1 MNEVHPALIL
11 LAGGLL
17 LFALPTTPRRIV
29 SVCLPVL
36 GFLNLLTIAEGTLW
50 HITWGGYELT
60 VLRADR
66 LSMLFGYLFHLA
78 TFIGAIY
85 ALHLKDRLQIGTAL
99 IYAGS
104 AVGAV
109 FAGDLITLF
118 IFWELLAITSVFLV
132 WARGG
137 ERALRSGMRYLV
149 MHISAGLLLLLGAV
163 FHYLNTKSLA
173 FDHIGLNQGYHY
185 LLFLSF
191 GIKCAFPLLHNWLI
205 DAYPES
211 TPVGTVFL
219 SAFTTKAAVYVLA
232 RGFAGEELL
241 IYIGAIMTI
250 FPIFYAAIEN
260 DMRRVLSYSMIN
272 QIGFMVVGI
281 GIGGALGINGAV
293 SHAFNDVIFKGLLF
307 MSMGAVLYR
316 TGRINASQLGGL
328 YKSMP
333 WTCACCIIGAASIS
347 AIPLFN
353 AYISKSMVM
362 QGVADSGAVVF
373 WLVLL
378 FASAGVL
385 HHAGVKIPF
394 FSFFAHDAGIRC
406 REAPLNMRIAMTISA
421 ILCIVIGSYPPL
433 LYNLLPHPVDYVP
446 YTTTHVVL
454 QLQLVFFAV
463 LAFVVL
469 ISTSEI
475 DIYLETQKKRGIV
488 GILLLI
494 GKHPP
499 ELPGVNLDFDW
510 IYRRA
515 LPKSIRAIVR
525 TGRPLVNAFFQNG
538 KALVRKLVMGVQK
551 RHDNR
556 GLFGRSWLS
565 QSNVLLAIIFL
576 AIYLIYY
583 F

>member
-1 MNEVHPALIL
+1 MSEVHPALIL
-11 LAGGLL
+11 LAGGLF
-17 LFALPTTPRRIV
+17 LFCLPTTPRRIV

-36 GFLNLLTIAEGTLW
+36 GFLNLLTIADGTLW
-50 HITWGGYELT
+50 HITYGGYELT

-78 TFIGAIY
+78 AFIGAIY
-85 ALHLKDRLQIGTAL
+85 ALHLKDRLQIGTGL

-118 IFWELLAITSVFLV
+118 IFWEFLAITSAFLV

-149 MHISAGLLLLLGAV
+149 MHISSGLLLLLGAV
-163 FHYLNTKSLA
+163 FYYLNTKSLT
-173 FDHIGLNQGYHY
+173 FDHIGLDKGHHY
-185 LLFLSF
+185 LIFLAF

-219 SAFTTKAAVYVLA
+219 SAFTTKTAVYALA
-232 RGFAGEELL
+232 RGFAGEDLL
-241 IYIGAIMTI
+241 IYIGTIMTI

-307 MSMGAVLYR
+307 MSMGAVLFSS
-316 TGRINASQLGGL
+316 GRINASDLGGL

-353 AYISKSMVM
+353 AFISKSMVM
-362 QGVADSGAVVF
+362 QGVADSGAVTI

-406 REAPLNMRIAMTISA
+406 SEAPLNMRIAMTISA
-421 ILCIVIGSYPPL
+421 ILCVVIGSYPPL
-433 LYNLLPHPVDYVP
+433 LYDLLPHPVDYVP

-469 ISTSEI
+469 MLTSEI
-475 DIYLETQKKRGIV
+475 DVSLETRTKRIIV
-488 GILLLI
+488 GGLLLI
-494 GKHPP
+494 GQHPP
-499 ELPGVNLDFDW
+499 ELPGVNLDSDW

-515 LPKSIRAIVR
+515 LPKGIRAIVR
-525 TGRPLVNAFFQNG
+525 TGGLVVDRFFAG
-538 KALVRKLVMGVQK
+538 AKALIRRLIAAIRAQ
-551 RHDNR
+551 HNNR

-565 QSNVLLAIIFL
+565 QSNVLIAIIFL

>member
-1 MNEVHPALIL
+1 MSDVHPALIL

-17 LFALPTTPRRIV
+17 LFCLPTTPRRIA

-36 GFLNLLTIAEGTLW
+36 GFLNLLTIADGTLW
-50 HITWGGYELT
+50 HITLGGYELT

-78 TFIGAIY
+78 AFIGAIY
-85 ALHLKDRLQIGTAL
+85 ALHLKDRLQIGTGL
-99 IYAGS
+99 VYAGS

-149 MHISAGLLLLLGAV
+149 IHISSGLLLLLGAV
-163 FHYLNTKSLA
+163 CYFLHTKSLA
-173 FDHIGLNQGYHY
+173 FDHIGLNEGHHY
-185 LLFLSF
+185 LIFLAF

-219 SAFTTKAAVYVLA
+219 SAFTTKAAVYALA
-232 RGFAGEELL
+232 RGFAGEDLL
-241 IYIGAIMTI
+241 IYIGATMTM
-250 FPIFYAAIEN
+250 FPVFFAVIEN
-260 DMRRVLSYSMIN
+260 DLRRVLSYSMIN

-281 GIGGALGINGAV
+281 GVGGALGINGAV

-316 TGRINASQLGGL
+316 TGRMNATDLGGL

-333 WTCACCIIGAASIS
+333 WTCACCLIGAASIS
-347 AIPLFN
+347 ALPLFN
-353 AYISKSMVM
+353 AFISKPMVM
-362 QGVADSGAVVF
+362 QGVANMGAVGI

-378 FASAGVL
+378 AASAGVL

-406 REAPLNMRIAMTISA
+406 SEAPLNMRIAMTISA
-421 ILCIVIGSYPPL
+421 ILCVAIGSYPPL
-433 LYNLLPHPVDYVP
+433 LYNLLPYPVDYIS

-454 QLQLVFFAV
+454 QLQLVFYGV
-463 LAFVVL
+463 LAFAFL
-469 ISTSEI
+469 MLTGKYPSE
-475 DIYLETQKKRGIV
+475 Q
-488 GILLLI
+488 
-494 GKHPP
+494 PS
-499 ELPGVNLDFDW
+499 VNLDVDW
-510 IYRRA
+510 VYRRA
-515 LPKSIRAIVR
+515 LPKGIRAIIR
-525 TGRPLVNAFFQNG
+525 TGGPLANAFFQNG
-538 KALVRKLVMGVQK
+538 KAWVRKLTVGVQAQ
-551 RHDNR
+551 HNNR

-565 QSNVLLAIIFL
+565 QSNVLIAIIFL

>member
-1 MNEVHPALIL
+1 MSEIHPALIL
-11 LAGGLL
+11 LAGGLF
-17 LFALPTTPRRIV
+17 LFCLPGTPRRIV

-78 TFIGAIY
+78 AFIGAIY
-85 ALHLKDRLQIGTAL
+85 ALHLRDRLQIGTGL

-118 IFWELLAITSVFLV
+118 IFWELLAITSVFLI

-137 ERALRSGMRYLV
+137 EYALRSGMRYLV
-149 MHISAGLLLLLGAV
+149 MHISSGLLLLLGAV
-163 FHYLNTKSLA
+163 FYFLNTKSLA
-173 FDHIGLNQGYHY
+173 FEHIGLNEGHHY
-185 LLFLSF
+185 LIFLSF

-219 SAFTTKAAVYVLA
+219 SAFTTKTAVYALA

-250 FPIFYAAIEN
+250 FPVFFAVIEN
-260 DMRRVLSYSMIN
+260 DLRRVLSYSMIN
-272 QIGFMVVGI
+272 QIGFMVVGV
-281 GIGGALGINGAV
+281 GVGGALGINGAV

-316 TGRINASQLGGL
+316 TGRMNATDLGGL

-333 WTCACCIIGAASIS
+333 WTCACCLIGAASIS
-347 AIPLFN
+347 ALPLFN
-353 AYISKSMVM
+353 AFISKPMVM
-362 QGVADSGAVVF
+362 QGVANMGATGI

-378 FASAGVL
+378 AASAGVL

-394 FSFFAHDAGIRC
+394 FTFFAHDSKIRC
-406 REAPLNMRIAMTISA
+406 PEAPLNMRIAMTISA
-421 ILCIVIGSYPPL
+421 ILCVAIGSYPPL
-433 LYNLLPHPVDYVP
+433 LYNLLPYPVDYIS

-454 QLQLVFFAV
+454 QLQLVFFGV
-463 LAFVVL
+463 LAFAAL
-469 ISTSEI
+469 MLTGNYPSE
-475 DIYLETQKKRGIV
+475 Q
-488 GILLLI
+488 
-494 GKHPP
+494 PS
-499 ELPGVNLDFDW
+499 VNLDADW

-515 LPKSIRAIVR
+515 LPKGIRAIVR
-525 TGRPLVNAFFQNG
+525 TGGPLVDAFFEGG
-538 KALVRKLVMGVQK
+538 KALIRKTHCGYSDATQ
-551 RHDNR
+551 
-556 GLFGRSWLS
+556 
-565 QSNVLLAIIFL
+565 
-576 AIYLIYY
+576 
-583 F
+583 

>member
-1 MNEVHPALIL
+1 MSEIHPALIL

-17 LFALPTTPRRIV
+17 LFALPTTPRRIA
-29 SVCLPVL
+29 STCLPVL

-78 TFIGAIY
+78 AFLGAIY
-85 ALHLKDRLQIGTAL
+85 ALHLKDRLQIGTGL

-149 MHISAGLLLLLGAV
+149 MHISSGLLLLLGAV
-163 FHYLNTKSLA
+163 FYFLNTKSLA
-173 FDHIGLNQGYHY
+173 FEHIGLDKGYHY
-185 LLFLSF
+185 LIFLSF

-219 SAFTTKAAVYVLA
+219 SAFTTKTAVYALA
-232 RGFAGEELL
+232 RGFAGEDLL
-241 IYIGAIMTI
+241 IYIGATMTI
-250 FPIFYAAIEN
+250 FPVFFAVIEN
-260 DMRRVLSYSMIN
+260 DLRRVLSYSMIN

-316 TGRINASQLGGL
+316 TGRMNATDLGGL

-333 WTCACCIIGAASIS
+333 WTCACCLIGAASIS
-347 AIPLFN
+347 ALPLFN
-353 AYISKSMVM
+353 AFISKPMVM
-362 QGVADSGAVVF
+362 QGVANMGAVGI

-378 FASAGVL
+378 AASAGVL
-385 HHAGVKIPF
+385 HHAGIKIPF

-406 REAPLNMRIAMTISA
+406 PEAPLNMRIAMTISA
-421 ILCIVIGSYPPL
+421 ILCVAIGSYPPL
-433 LYNLLPHPVDYVP
+433 LYNLLPYPVDYIS

-454 QLQLVFFAV
+454 QLQLVFYGV
-463 LAFVVL
+463 LAFAFL
-469 ISTSEI
+469 MLTGRYPSE
-475 DIYLETQKKRGIV
+475 Q
-488 GILLLI
+488 
-494 GKHPP
+494 PS
-499 ELPGVNLDFDW
+499 VNLDVDW
-510 IYRRA
+510 VYRRA
-515 LPKSIRAIVR
+515 LPKGIRAIAR
-525 TGRPLVNAFFQNG
+525 TGGPLIDAFFNGG
-538 KALVRKLVMGVQK
+538 KALIRKLIAAIRTQ
-551 RHDNR
+551 HNNR

-565 QSNVLLAIIFL
+565 QSNVLIAIIFL

>member
-1 MNEVHPALIL
+1 MSEIHPALIL

-17 LFALPTTPRRIV
+17 LFALPTTPRRIA
-29 SVCLPVL
+29 SACLPVL

-66 LSMLFGYLFHLA
+66 LSLLFGYLFHLA
-78 TFIGAIY
+78 AFLGAIY
-85 ALHLKDRLQIGTAL
+85 ALHLKDRLQIGTGL

-118 IFWELLAITSVFLV
+118 IFWELLAITSVFLI

-149 MHISAGLLLLLGAV
+149 MHISSGLLLLLGAV
-163 FHYLNTKSLA
+163 FYFLNTKSLA
-173 FDHIGLNQGYHY
+173 FEHIGLDKGYHY
-185 LLFLSF
+185 LIFLSF

-219 SAFTTKAAVYVLA
+219 SAFTTKTAVYALA
-232 RGFAGEELL
+232 RGFAGEDLL
-241 IYIGAIMTI
+241 IYIGATMTI
-250 FPIFYAAIEN
+250 FPVFFAVIEN
-260 DMRRVLSYSMIN
+260 DLRRVLSYSMIN

-316 TGRINASQLGGL
+316 TGRMNATDLGGL

-333 WTCACCIIGAASIS
+333 WTCACCLIGAASIS
-347 AIPLFN
+347 ALPLFN
-353 AYISKSMVM
+353 AFISKPMVM
-362 QGVADSGAVVF
+362 QGVANMGAVGI

-378 FASAGVL
+378 AASAGVL
-385 HHAGVKIPF
+385 HHAGIKIPF

-406 REAPLNMRIAMTISA
+406 PEAPLNMRIAMTISA
-421 ILCIVIGSYPPL
+421 ILCVAIGSYPPL
-433 LYNLLPHPVDYVP
+433 LYNLLPYPVDYIS

-454 QLQLVFFAV
+454 QLQLVFYGV
-463 LAFVVL
+463 LAFAFL
-469 ISTSEI
+469 MLTGRYPSE
-475 DIYLETQKKRGIV
+475 Q
-488 GILLLI
+488 
-494 GKHPP
+494 PS
-499 ELPGVNLDFDW
+499 VNLDVDW
-510 IYRRA
+510 VYRRA
-515 LPKSIRAIVR
+515 LPKGIRAIARTGGPLIDAFFNGGKALIRKLIASIRAQH
-525 TGRPLVNAFFQNG
+525 N
-538 KALVRKLVMGVQK
+538 
-551 RHDNR
+551 NR

-565 QSNVLLAIIFL
+565 QSNVLIAIIFL

>member
-1 MNEVHPALIL
+1 MSEIHPALIL

-17 LFALPTTPRRIV
+17 LFALPTTPRRIA
-29 SVCLPVL
+29 SACLPVL

-78 TFIGAIY
+78 AFLGAIY
-85 ALHLKDRLQIGTAL
+85 ALHLKDRLQIGTGL

-149 MHISAGLLLLLGAV
+149 MHISSGLLLLLGAV
-163 FHYLNTKSLA
+163 FYFLNTKSLA
-173 FDHIGLNQGYHY
+173 FEHIGLDKGYHY
-185 LLFLSF
+185 LIFLSF

-219 SAFTTKAAVYVLA
+219 SAFTTKTAVYALA
-232 RGFAGEELL
+232 RGFAGEDLL
-241 IYIGAIMTI
+241 IYIGATMTI
-250 FPIFYAAIEN
+250 FPVFFAVIEN
-260 DMRRVLSYSMIN
+260 DLRRVLSYSMIN

-316 TGRINASQLGGL
+316 TGRMNATDLGGL

-333 WTCACCIIGAASIS
+333 WTCACCLIGAASIS
-347 AIPLFN
+347 ALPLFN
-353 AYISKSMVM
+353 AFISKPMVM
-362 QGVADSGAVVF
+362 QGVANMGAVGI

-378 FASAGVL
+378 AASAGVL
-385 HHAGVKIPF
+385 HHAGIKIPF

-406 REAPLNMRIAMTISA
+406 PEAPLNMRIAMTISA
-421 ILCIVIGSYPPL
+421 ILCVAIGSYPPL
-433 LYNLLPHPVDYVP
+433 LYNLLPYPVDYIS

-454 QLQLVFFAV
+454 QLQLVFYGV
-463 LAFVVL
+463 LAFAFL
-469 ISTSEI
+469 MLTGRYPSE
-475 DIYLETQKKRGIV
+475 Q
-488 GILLLI
+488 
-494 GKHPP
+494 PS
-499 ELPGVNLDFDW
+499 VNLDVDW
-510 IYRRA
+510 VYRRA
-515 LPKSIRAIVR
+515 LPKGIRAIAR
-525 TGRPLVNAFFQNG
+525 TGGPLIDAFFNGG
-538 KALVRKLVMGVQK
+538 KALIRKLIAAIRTQ
-551 RHDNR
+551 HNNR

-565 QSNVLLAIIFL
+565 QSNVLIAIIFL

>member
-1 MNEVHPALIL
+1 MSEVHPALIL
-11 LAGGLL
+11 LAGGLF
-17 LFALPTTPRRIV
+17 LFCLPTTPRRIV

-36 GFLNLLTIAEGTLW
+36 GFLNLLTIADGTLW
-50 HITWGGYELT
+50 HITYGGYELT

-78 TFIGAIY
+78 AFIGAIY
-85 ALHLKDRLQIGTAL
+85 ALHLKDRLQIGTGL
-99 IYAGS
+99 LYAGS

-118 IFWELLAITSVFLV
+118 IFWEFLAITSAFLV

-149 MHISAGLLLLLGAV
+149 MHISSGLLLLLGAV
-163 FHYLNTKSLA
+163 FYYLNTKSLT
-173 FDHIGLNQGYHY
+173 FDHIGLDKGYHY
-185 LLFLSF
+185 LIFFAF

-219 SAFTTKAAVYVLA
+219 SAFTTKAAVYALA
-232 RGFAGEELL
+232 RGFAGEDLL

-307 MSMGAVLYR
+307 MSMGAVLFSS
-316 TGRINASQLGGL
+316 GRINASDLGGL

-353 AYISKSMVM
+353 AFISKSMVM
-362 QGVADSGAVVF
+362 QGVADSGAVTI

-421 ILCIVIGSYPPL
+421 ILCVVIGSYPPL

-469 ISTSEI
+469 MLTSEI
-475 DIYLETQKKRGIV
+475 DISLETQTKRIIV
-488 GILLLI
+488 GGLLVI
-494 GKHPP
+494 GRHPP

-515 LPKSIRAIVR
+515 LPKGIRAIVR
-525 TGRPLVNAFFQNG
+525 TGGLVVDRFFAG
-538 KALVRKLVMGVQK
+538 AKALIQRLIAAIRAQ
-551 RHDNR
+551 HNNR

-565 QSNVLLAIIFL
+565 QSNVLIAIIFL

>member
-1 MNEVHPALIL
+1 MSEIHPALIL

-17 LFALPTTPRRIV
+17 LFALPTTPRRIA
-29 SVCLPVL
+29 SACLPVL

-78 TFIGAIY
+78 AFLGAIY
-85 ALHLKDRLQIGTAL
+85 ALHLKDRLQIGTGL

-118 IFWELLAITSVFLV
+118 IFWELLAITSVFLI

-149 MHISAGLLLLLGAV
+149 MHISSGLLLLLGAV
-163 FHYLNTKSLA
+163 FYFLNTKSLA
-173 FDHIGLNQGYHY
+173 FEHIGLDKGYHY
-185 LLFLSF
+185 LIFLSF

-219 SAFTTKAAVYVLA
+219 SAFTTKTAVYALA
-232 RGFAGEELL
+232 RGFAGEDLL
-241 IYIGAIMTI
+241 IYIGATMTI
-250 FPIFYAAIEN
+250 FPVFFAVIEN
-260 DMRRVLSYSMIN
+260 DLRRVLSYSMIN

-316 TGRINASQLGGL
+316 TGRMNATDLGGL

-333 WTCACCIIGAASIS
+333 WTCACCLIGAASIS
-347 AIPLFN
+347 ALPLFN
-353 AYISKSMVM
+353 AFISKPMVM
-362 QGVADSGAVVF
+362 QGVANMGAVGI

-378 FASAGVL
+378 AASAGVL
-385 HHAGVKIPF
+385 HHAGIKIPF

-406 REAPLNMRIAMTISA
+406 PEAPLNMRIAMTISA
-421 ILCIVIGSYPPL
+421 ILCVAIGSYPPL
-433 LYNLLPHPVDYVP
+433 LYNLLPYPVDYIS

-454 QLQLVFFAV
+454 QLQLVFYGV
-463 LAFVVL
+463 LAFAFL
-469 ISTSEI
+469 MLTGRYPSE
-475 DIYLETQKKRGIV
+475 Q
-488 GILLLI
+488 
-494 GKHPP
+494 PS
-499 ELPGVNLDFDW
+499 VNLDVDW
-510 IYRRA
+510 VYRRA
-515 LPKSIRAIVR
+515 LPKGIRAIAR
-525 TGRPLVNAFFQNG
+525 TGGPLIDAFFNGG
-538 KALVRKLVMGVQK
+538 KALIRKLIAAIRTQ
-551 RHDNR
+551 HNNR

-565 QSNVLLAIIFL
+565 QSNVLIAIIFL

>member
-1 MNEVHPALIL
+1 MSEVHPALIL

-29 SVCLPVL
+29 SVLLPVL
-36 GFLNLLTIAEGTLW
+36 GFLNLLTIADGTLW

-60 VLRADR
+60 ILRADR

-78 TFIGAIY
+78 AFIGAIY
-85 ALHLKDRLQIGTAL
+85 ALHLKDRLQIGTGL

-149 MHISAGLLLLLGAV
+149 MHISSGLLLLLGAV
-163 FHYLNTKSLA
+163 FYYLNTKSLT
-173 FDHIGLNQGYHY
+173 FDHIGLDESYHY
-185 LLFLSF
+185 LIFFAF

-219 SAFTTKAAVYVLA
+219 SAFTTKAAVYALA
-232 RGFAGEELL
+232 RGFAGEDLL

-272 QIGFMVVGI
+272 QIGFMVAGI

-293 SHAFNDVIFKGLLF
+293 SHAFNDVLFKGLLF
-307 MSMGAVLYR
+307 MSMGAVLFSS
-316 TGRINASQLGGL
+316 GRINASDLGGL

-353 AYISKSMVM
+353 AFISKSMVM
-362 QGVADSGAVVF
+362 QGVAGQRCCDNLAGTLICIGRRASPRRRQNSIF
-373 WLVLL
+373 FLL
-378 FASAGVL
+378 RARLWNSLFRSTPQ
-385 HHAGVKIPF
+385 HAGR
-394 FSFFAHDAGIRC
+394 HDHLSHTLYRH
-406 REAPLNMRIAMTISA
+406 R
-421 ILCIVIGSYPPL
+421 L
-433 LYNLLPHPVDYVP
+433 LSTAALQPVAASRR
-446 YTTTHVVL
+446 L
-454 QLQLVFFAV
+454 
-463 LAFVVL
+463 
-469 ISTSEI
+469 
-475 DIYLETQKKRGIV
+475 
-488 GILLLI
+488 
-494 GKHPP
+494 
-499 ELPGVNLDFDW
+499 
-510 IYRRA
+510 RA
-515 LPKSIRAIVR
+515 LYHDPCRAPTS
-525 TGRPLVNAFFQNG
+525 TGLLRSTG
-538 KALVRKLVMGVQK
+538 IC
-551 RHDNR
+551 
-556 GLFGRSWLS
+556 GLDVD
-565 QSNVLLAIIFL
+565 Q
-576 AIYLIYY
+576 
-583 F
+583 

>member
-17 LFALPTTPRRIV
+17 LFALPTTLRRVV
-29 SVCLPVL
+29 SVLLPVL

-50 HITWGGYELT
+50 HITWGGYDLT

-78 TFIGAIY
+78 AFIGAIY

-149 MHISAGLLLLLGAV
+149 MHISSGLLLLLGAV

-211 TPVGTVFL
+211 TPAGTVFL
-219 SAFTTKAAVYVLA
+219 SAFTTKAAVYALA

-362 QGVADSGAVVF
+362 QGVANSGSVVF

-385 HHAGVKIPF
+385 HHAGIKIPF
-394 FSFFAHDAGIRC
+394 FAFFSHDAGIRC
-406 REAPLNMRIAMTISA
+406 REAPLNMRVAMTISA

-469 ISTSEI
+469 MLT
-475 DIYLETQKKRGIV
+475 GN
-488 GILLLI
+488 
-494 GKHPP
+494 HPP
-499 ELPGVNLDFDW
+499 ELPCVNLDVDW

-515 LPKSIRAIVR
+515 LPKGIRAIVR
-525 TGRPLVNAFFQNG
+525 TGGPLVNAFFQNG
-538 KALVRKLVMGVQK
+538 KALVRKLIAGVQK

-565 QSNVLLAIIFL
+565 QSNVLIAIIFL

>member
-1 MNEVHPALIL
+1 MSEIHPALIL

-17 LFALPTTPRRIV
+17 LFALPTTPRRIA
-29 SVCLPVL
+29 SACLPVL

-78 TFIGAIY
+78 AFLGAIY
-85 ALHLKDRLQIGTAL
+85 ALHLKDRLQIGTGL

-149 MHISAGLLLLLGAV
+149 MHISSGLLLLLGAV
-163 FHYLNTKSLA
+163 FYFLNTKSLA
-173 FDHIGLNQGYHY
+173 FEHIGLDKGYHY
-185 LLFLSF
+185 LIFLSF

-219 SAFTTKAAVYVLA
+219 SAFTTKTAVYALA
-232 RGFAGEELL
+232 RGFAGEDLL
-241 IYIGAIMTI
+241 IYIGATMTI
-250 FPIFYAAIEN
+250 FPVFFAVIEN
-260 DMRRVLSYSMIN
+260 DLRRVLSYSMIN

-316 TGRINASQLGGL
+316 TGRMNATDLGGL

-333 WTCACCIIGAASIS
+333 WTCACCLIGAASIS
-347 AIPLFN
+347 ALPLFN
-353 AYISKSMVM
+353 AFISKPMVM
-362 QGVADSGAVVF
+362 QGVANMGAVGI

-378 FASAGVL
+378 AASAGVL
-385 HHAGVKIPF
+385 HHAGIKIPF

-406 REAPLNMRIAMTISA
+406 PEAPLNMRIAMTISA
-421 ILCIVIGSYPPL
+421 ILCVAIGSYPPL
-433 LYNLLPHPVDYVP
+433 LYNLLPYPVDYIS

-454 QLQLVFFAV
+454 QLQLVFYGV
-463 LAFVVL
+463 LAFAFL
-469 ISTSEI
+469 MLTGRYPSE
-475 DIYLETQKKRGIV
+475 Q
-488 GILLLI
+488 
-494 GKHPP
+494 PS
-499 ELPGVNLDFDW
+499 VNLDVDW
-510 IYRRA
+510 VYRRA
-515 LPKSIRAIVR
+515 LPKGIRAIAR
-525 TGRPLVNAFFQNG
+525 TGGPLIDAFFNGG
-538 KALVRKLVMGVQK
+538 KALIRKLIAAIRAQ
-551 RHDNR
+551 HNNR

-565 QSNVLLAIIFL
+565 QSNVLIAIIFL

>member
-66 LSMLFGYLFHLA
+66 LSMLFGYLFHIA
-78 TFIGAIY
+78 AFIGAIY

-149 MHISAGLLLLLGAV
+149 MHISSGLLLLLGAV

-185 LLFLSF
+185 LLFLAF

-421 ILCIVIGSYPPL
+421 ILCVVIGSYPPL

-469 ISTSEI
+469 MLT
-475 DIYLETQKKRGIV
+475 GN
-488 GILLLI
+488 
-494 GKHPP
+494 HPP
-499 ELPGVNLDFDW
+499 ELPCVNLDVDW

-515 LPKSIRAIVR
+515 LPKGIRAVVR
-525 TGRPLVNAFFQNG
+525 TGGPLVNTFFQNG
-538 KALVRKLVMGVQK
+538 KALVRKLIAAIRAQ
-551 RHDNR
+551 HNNR

-565 QSNVLLAIIFL
+565 QSNVLIAIIFL

>member
-50 HITWGGYELT
+50 HITYGGYELT

-78 TFIGAIY
+78 AFIGAIY

-149 MHISAGLLLLLGAV
+149 MHISSGLLLLLGAV

-307 MSMGAVLYR
+307 MSMGAVMYR

-421 ILCIVIGSYPPL
+421 ILCVVIGSYPPL

-469 ISTSEI
+469 MLT
-475 DIYLETQKKRGIV
+475 GN
-488 GILLLI
+488 
-494 GKHPP
+494 HPP
-499 ELPGVNLDFDW
+499 ELPCVNLDVDW

-515 LPKSIRAIVR
+515 LPKGIRAVVR
-525 TGRPLVNAFFQNG
+525 TGGPLVNAFFQNG
-538 KALVRKLVMGVQK
+538 KALVRKLIAAIRAQ
-551 RHDNR
+551 HNNR

-565 QSNVLLAIIFL
+565 QSNVLIAIIFL

>member
-1 MNEVHPALIL
+1 MSEIHPALIL

-78 TFIGAIY
+78 AFLGAIY
-85 ALHLKDRLQIGTAL
+85 ALHLKDRLQIGTGL

-118 IFWELLAITSVFLV
+118 IFWELLAITSVFLI

-149 MHISAGLLLLLGAV
+149 MHISSGLLLLLGAV
-163 FHYLNTKSLA
+163 FYFLNTKSLA
-173 FDHIGLNQGYHY
+173 FEHIGLDKGYHY
-185 LLFLSF
+185 LIFLSF

-219 SAFTTKAAVYVLA
+219 SAFTTKTAVYALA
-232 RGFAGEELL
+232 RGFAGEDLL

-250 FPIFYAAIEN
+250 FPVFFAVIEN
-260 DMRRVLSYSMIN
+260 DLRRVLSYSMIN

-316 TGRINASQLGGL
+316 TGRMNATDLGGL

-333 WTCACCIIGAASIS
+333 WTCACCLIGAASIS
-347 AIPLFN
+347 ALPLFN
-353 AYISKSMVM
+353 AFISKPMVM
-362 QGVADSGAVVF
+362 QGVANMGAVGI

-378 FASAGVL
+378 AASAGVL
-385 HHAGVKIPF
+385 HHAGIKIPF

-406 REAPLNMRIAMTISA
+406 PEAPLNMRIAMTISA
-421 ILCIVIGSYPPL
+421 ILCVAIGSYPPL
-433 LYNLLPHPVDYVP
+433 LYNLLPYPVDYIS

-454 QLQLVFFAV
+454 QLQLVFYGV
-463 LAFVVL
+463 LAFAFL
-469 ISTSEI
+469 MLTGRYPSE
-475 DIYLETQKKRGIV
+475 Q
-488 GILLLI
+488 
-494 GKHPP
+494 PS
-499 ELPGVNLDFDW
+499 VNLDVDW
-510 IYRRA
+510 VYRRA
-515 LPKSIRAIVR
+515 LPKGIRAIAR
-525 TGRPLVNAFFQNG
+525 TGGPLIDAFFNGG
-538 KALVRKLVMGVQK
+538 KALIRKLIAAIRTQ
-551 RHDNR
+551 HNNR

-565 QSNVLLAIIFL
+565 QSNVLIAIIFL

>member
-1 MNEVHPALIL
+1 MSEIHPALIL

-17 LFALPTTPRRIV
+17 LFALPTTPRRIA
-29 SVCLPVL
+29 SACLPVL

-78 TFIGAIY
+78 AFLGAIY
-85 ALHLKDRLQIGTAL
+85 ALHLKDRLQIGTGL

-118 IFWELLAITSVFLV
+118 IFWELLAITSVFLI

-149 MHISAGLLLLLGAV
+149 MHISSGLLLLLGAV
-163 FHYLNTKSLA
+163 FYFLNTKSLA
-173 FDHIGLNQGYHY
+173 FEHIGLDKGYHY
-185 LLFLSF
+185 LIFLSF

-219 SAFTTKAAVYVLA
+219 SAFTTKTAVYALA
-232 RGFAGEELL
+232 RGFAGEDLL
-241 IYIGAIMTI
+241 IYIGATMTI
-250 FPIFYAAIEN
+250 FPVFFAVIEN
-260 DMRRVLSYSMIN
+260 DLRRVLSYSMIN

-316 TGRINASQLGGL
+316 TGRMNATDLGGL

-333 WTCACCIIGAASIS
+333 WTCACCLIGAASIS
-347 AIPLFN
+347 ALPLFN
-353 AYISKSMVM
+353 AFISKPMVM
-362 QGVADSGAVVF
+362 QGVANMGAVGI

-378 FASAGVL
+378 AASAGVL
-385 HHAGVKIPF
+385 HHAGIKIPF

-406 REAPLNMRIAMTISA
+406 PEAPLNMRIAMTISA
-421 ILCIVIGSYPPL
+421 ILCVAIGSYPPL
-433 LYNLLPHPVDYVP
+433 LYNLLPYPVDYIS

-454 QLQLVFFAV
+454 QLQLVFYGV
-463 LAFVVL
+463 LAFAFL
-469 ISTSEI
+469 MLTGRYPSE
-475 DIYLETQKKRGIV
+475 Q
-488 GILLLI
+488 
-494 GKHPP
+494 PS
-499 ELPGVNLDFDW
+499 VNLDVDW
-510 IYRRA
+510 VYRRA
-515 LPKSIRAIVR
+515 LPKGIRAIAR
-525 TGRPLVNAFFQNG
+525 TGGPLIDAFFNGG
-538 KALVRKLVMGVQK
+538 KALIRKLIAAIRAQHNNG
-551 RHDNR
+551 

-565 QSNVLLAIIFL
+565 QSNVLIAIIFL

>member
-1 MNEVHPALIL
+1 MSEIHPALIL
-11 LAGGLL
+11 LMGGLL
-17 LFALPTTPRRIV
+17 LFCLPTTPRRIA

-36 GFLNLLTIAEGTLW
+36 GFLNLLTITDGTLW

-78 TFIGAIY
+78 AFIGAIY
-85 ALHLKDRLQIGTAL
+85 ALHLKDRLQIGTGL

-132 WARGG
+132 WAHGS

-149 MHISAGLLLLLGAV
+149 MHISSGLLLLLGAV
-163 FHYLNTKSLA
+163 FYYLNTKSLV
-173 FDHIGLNQGYHY
+173 FDHIGLNEGHHY
-185 LLFLSF
+185 LIFLAF

-219 SAFTTKAAVYVLA
+219 SAFTTKAAVYALA
-232 RGFAGEELL
+232 RGFAGEDLL

-250 FPIFYAAIEN
+250 FPVFFAVIEN
-260 DMRRVLSYSMIN
+260 DLRRVLSYSMIN

-281 GIGGALGINGAV
+281 GIGGSLGINGAV

-316 TGRINASQLGGL
+316 TGRMNATDLGGL

-333 WTCACCIIGAASIS
+333 WTCACCLIGAASIS
-347 AIPLFN
+347 ALPLFN
-353 AYISKSMVM
+353 AFISKPMVM
-362 QGVADSGAVVF
+362 QGVANMGAVGI

-378 FASAGVL
+378 AASAGVL

-394 FSFFAHDAGIRC
+394 FTFFAHDSKIRC
-406 REAPLNMRIAMTISA
+406 PEAPLNMRIAMTISA
-421 ILCIVIGSYPPL
+421 ILCVAIGSYPPL
-433 LYNLLPHPVDYVP
+433 LYNLLPYPVDYIS

-454 QLQLVFFAV
+454 QLQLVFFGV
-463 LAFVVL
+463 LAFAAL
-469 ISTSEI
+469 MLTGNYPSE
-475 DIYLETQKKRGIV
+475 Q
-488 GILLLI
+488 
-494 GKHPP
+494 PS
-499 ELPGVNLDFDW
+499 VNLDVDW
-510 IYRRA
+510 VYRRA
-515 LPKSIRAIVR
+515 LPKGIRAIVR
-525 TGRPLVNAFFQNG
+525 TGGPLIDAFFNGG
-538 KALVRKLVMGVQK
+538 KAWIRKLIAAIRAQ
-551 RHDNR
+551 HNNR

-565 QSNVLLAIIFL
+565 QSNVLIAIIFL

>member
-1 MNEVHPALIL
+1 MSEIHPALIL

-17 LFALPTTPRRIV
+17 LFALPTTPRRIA
-29 SVCLPVL
+29 SACLPVL

-66 LSMLFGYLFHLA
+66 LSLLFGYLFHLA
-78 TFIGAIY
+78 AFLGAIY
-85 ALHLKDRLQIGTAL
+85 ALHLKDRLQIGTGL

-118 IFWELLAITSVFLV
+118 IFWELLAITSVFLI

-149 MHISAGLLLLLGAV
+149 MHISSGLLLLLGAV
-163 FHYLNTKSLA
+163 FYFLNTKSLA
-173 FDHIGLNQGYHY
+173 FEHIGLDKGYHY
-185 LLFLSF
+185 LIFLSF

-219 SAFTTKAAVYVLA
+219 SAFTTKTAVYALA
-232 RGFAGEELL
+232 RGFAGEDLL
-241 IYIGAIMTI
+241 IYIGATMTI
-250 FPIFYAAIEN
+250 FPVFFAVIEN
-260 DMRRVLSYSMIN
+260 DLRRVLSYSMIN

-316 TGRINASQLGGL
+316 TGRMNATDLGGL

-333 WTCACCIIGAASIS
+333 WTCACCLIGAASIS
-347 AIPLFN
+347 ALPLFN
-353 AYISKSMVM
+353 AFISKPMVM
-362 QGVADSGAVVF
+362 QGVANMGAVGI

-378 FASAGVL
+378 AASAGVL
-385 HHAGVKIPF
+385 HHAGIKIPF

-406 REAPLNMRIAMTISA
+406 PEAPLNMRIAMTISA
-421 ILCIVIGSYPPL
+421 ILCVAIGSYPPL
-433 LYNLLPHPVDYVP
+433 LYNLLPYPVDYIS

-454 QLQLVFFAV
+454 QLQLVFYGV
-463 LAFVVL
+463 LAFAFL
-469 ISTSEI
+469 MLTGRYPSE
-475 DIYLETQKKRGIV
+475 Q
-488 GILLLI
+488 
-494 GKHPP
+494 PS
-499 ELPGVNLDFDW
+499 VNLDVDW
-510 IYRRA
+510 VYRRA
-515 LPKSIRAIVR
+515 LPKGIRAIAR
-525 TGRPLVNAFFQNG
+525 TGGPLIDAFFNGG
-538 KALVRKLVMGVQK
+538 KALIRKLIAAIRTQ
-551 RHDNR
+551 HNNR

-565 QSNVLLAIIFL
+565 QSNVLIAIIFL

>member
-1 MNEVHPALIL
+1 MSEVHPALVL
-11 LAGGLL
+11 LAGGLF
-17 LFALPTTPRRIV
+17 LFCLPTTPRRIV

-36 GFLNLLTIAEGTLW
+36 GFLNLLTIADGTLW

-78 TFIGAIY
+78 AFIGAIY
-85 ALHLKDRLQIGTAL
+85 ALHLKDRLQIGMGL

-137 ERALRSGMRYLV
+137 ERVLRSGMRYLV
-149 MHISAGLLLLLGAV
+149 MHISSGLLLLLGAV
-163 FHYLNTKSLA
+163 FYYLNTKSLA
-173 FDHIGLNQGYHY
+173 FDHIGLNEGHHY
-185 LLFLSF
+185 LIFFAF

-219 SAFTTKAAVYVLA
+219 SAFTTKAAVYALA

-260 DMRRVLSYSMIN
+260 DMRRVLGYSMIN

-293 SHAFNDVIFKGLLF
+293 SHAFNDVLFKGLLF
-307 MSMGAVLYR
+307 MSMGAVLFS
-316 TGRINASQLGGL
+316 TGRINASDLGGL

-347 AIPLFN
+347 AVPLFN
-353 AYISKSMVM
+353 AFISKSMVM
-362 QGVADSGAVVF
+362 QGVADSGAVAI

-525 TGRPLVNAFFQNG
+525 TGGPLVNAFFQNG
-538 KALVRKLVMGVQK
+538 KALVRKLIVGVQK

>member
-1 MNEVHPALIL
+1 MSEIHPALIL

-17 LFALPTTPRRIV
+17 LFALPTTPRRIA
-29 SVCLPVL
+29 SACLPVL

-78 TFIGAIY
+78 AFLGAIY
-85 ALHLKDRLQIGTAL
+85 ALHLKDRLQIGTGL

-118 IFWELLAITSVFLV
+118 IFWELLAITSVFLI

-149 MHISAGLLLLLGAV
+149 MHISSGLLLLLGAV
-163 FHYLNTKSLA
+163 FYFLNTKSLA
-173 FDHIGLNQGYHY
+173 FEHIGLDKGYHY
-185 LLFLSF
+185 LIFLAF

-219 SAFTTKAAVYVLA
+219 SAFTTKTAVYALA
-232 RGFAGEELL
+232 RGFAGEDLL
-241 IYIGAIMTI
+241 IYIGATMTI
-250 FPIFYAAIEN
+250 FPVFFAVIEN
-260 DMRRVLSYSMIN
+260 DLRRVLSYSMIN

-316 TGRINASQLGGL
+316 TGRMNATDLGGL

-333 WTCACCIIGAASIS
+333 WTCACCLIGAASIS
-347 AIPLFN
+347 ALPLFN
-353 AYISKSMVM
+353 AFISKPMVM
-362 QGVADSGAVVF
+362 QGVANMGAVGI

-378 FASAGVL
+378 AASAGVL
-385 HHAGVKIPF
+385 HHAGIKIPF

-406 REAPLNMRIAMTISA
+406 PEAPLNMRIAMTISA
-421 ILCIVIGSYPPL
+421 ILCVAIGSYPPL
-433 LYNLLPHPVDYVP
+433 LYNLLPYPVDYIS

-454 QLQLVFFAV
+454 QLQLVFYGV
-463 LAFVVL
+463 LAFAFL
-469 ISTSEI
+469 MLTGRYPSE
-475 DIYLETQKKRGIV
+475 Q
-488 GILLLI
+488 
-494 GKHPP
+494 PS
-499 ELPGVNLDFDW
+499 VNLDVDW
-510 IYRRA
+510 VYRRA
-515 LPKSIRAIVR
+515 LPKGIRAIAR
-525 TGRPLVNAFFQNG
+525 TGGPLIDAFFNGG
-538 KALVRKLVMGVQK
+538 KALIRKLIAAIRAQ
-551 RHDNR
+551 HNNR

-565 QSNVLLAIIFL
+565 QSNVLIAIIFL

>member
-1 MNEVHPALIL
+1 MSEIHPALIL

-17 LFALPTTPRRIV
+17 LFALPTTPRRIA
-29 SVCLPVL
+29 SACLPVL

-78 TFIGAIY
+78 AFLGAIY
-85 ALHLKDRLQIGTAL
+85 ALHLKDRLQIGTGL

-118 IFWELLAITSVFLV
+118 IFWELLAITSVFLI

-149 MHISAGLLLLLGAV
+149 MHISSGLLLLLGAV
-163 FHYLNTKSLA
+163 FYFLNTKSLA
-173 FDHIGLNQGYHY
+173 FEHIGLDKGYHY
-185 LLFLSF
+185 LIFLSF

-219 SAFTTKAAVYVLA
+219 SAFTTKTAVYALA
-232 RGFAGEELL
+232 RGFAGEDLL
-241 IYIGAIMTI
+241 IYIGATMTI
-250 FPIFYAAIEN
+250 FPVFFAVIEN
-260 DMRRVLSYSMIN
+260 DLRRVLSYSMIN

-316 TGRINASQLGGL
+316 TGRMNATDLGGL

-333 WTCACCIIGAASIS
+333 WTCACCLIGAASIS
-347 AIPLFN
+347 ALPLFN
-353 AYISKSMVM
+353 AFISKPMVM
-362 QGVADSGAVVF
+362 QGVANMGAVGI

-378 FASAGVL
+378 AASAGVL
-385 HHAGVKIPF
+385 HHAGIKIPF

-406 REAPLNMRIAMTISA
+406 PEAPLNMRIAMTISA
-421 ILCIVIGSYPPL
+421 ILCVAIGSYPPL
-433 LYNLLPHPVDYVP
+433 LYNLLPYPVDYIS

-454 QLQLVFFAV
+454 QLQLVFYGV
-463 LAFVVL
+463 LAFAFL
-469 ISTSEI
+469 MLTGRYPSE
-475 DIYLETQKKRGIV
+475 Q
-488 GILLLI
+488 
-494 GKHPP
+494 PS
-499 ELPGVNLDFDW
+499 VNLDVDW
-510 IYRRA
+510 VYRRA
-515 LPKSIRAIVR
+515 LPKGIRAIAR
-525 TGRPLVNAFFQNG
+525 TGGPLIDAFFNGG
-538 KALVRKLVMGVQK
+538 KALIRKLIAAIRAQ
-551 RHDNR
+551 HNNR

-565 QSNVLLAIIFL
+565 QSNVLIAIIFL

>member
-50 HITWGGYELT
+50 HIIWGGYELT

-78 TFIGAIY
+78 AFIGAIY

-149 MHISAGLLLLLGAV
+149 MHISSGLLLLLGAV

-385 HHAGVKIPF
+385 HHAGIKIPF

-421 ILCIVIGSYPPL
+421 ILCVVIGSYPPL

-469 ISTSEI
+469 MLT
-475 DIYLETQKKRGIV
+475 GN
-488 GILLLI
+488 
-494 GKHPP
+494 HPP
-499 ELPGVNLDFDW
+499 ELPCVNLDVDW

-515 LPKSIRAIVR
+515 LPKGIHAVVR
-525 TGRPLVNAFFQNG
+525 TGGPLVNAFFQNG
-538 KALVRKLVMGVQK
+538 KALVRKLIAAIRAQHNNK
-551 RHDNR
+551 

-565 QSNVLLAIIFL
+565 QSNVLIAIIFL

>member
-1 MNEVHPALIL
+1 MSEIHPALIL
-11 LAGGLL
+11 LAGGLF
-17 LFALPTTPRRIV
+17 LFCLPGTPRRIV

-78 TFIGAIY
+78 AFIGAIY
-85 ALHLKDRLQIGTAL
+85 ALHLRDRLQIGTGL

-118 IFWELLAITSVFLV
+118 IFWELLAITSVFLI

-137 ERALRSGMRYLV
+137 EYALRSGMRYLV
-149 MHISAGLLLLLGAV
+149 MHISSGLLLLLGAV
-163 FHYLNTKSLA
+163 FYFLNTKSLA
-173 FDHIGLNQGYHY
+173 FEHIGLNEGHHY
-185 LLFLSF
+185 LIFLSF

-219 SAFTTKAAVYVLA
+219 SAFTTKTAVYALA

-250 FPIFYAAIEN
+250 FPVFFAVIEN
-260 DMRRVLSYSMIN
+260 DLRRVLSYSMIN

-281 GIGGALGINGAV
+281 GVGGALGINGAV

-316 TGRINASQLGGL
+316 TGRMNATDLGGL

-333 WTCACCIIGAASIS
+333 WTCACCLIGAASIS
-347 AIPLFN
+347 ALPLFN
-353 AYISKSMVM
+353 AFISKPMVM
-362 QGVADSGAVVF
+362 QGVANMGATGI

-378 FASAGVL
+378 AASAGVL

-394 FSFFAHDAGIRC
+394 FTFFAHDSKIRC
-406 REAPLNMRIAMTISA
+406 PEAPLNMRIAMTISA
-421 ILCIVIGSYPPL
+421 ILCVAIGSYPPL
-433 LYNLLPHPVDYVP
+433 LYNLLPYPVDYIS

-454 QLQLVFFAV
+454 QLQLVFFGV
-463 LAFVVL
+463 LAFAAL
-469 ISTSEI
+469 MLTGNYPSE
-475 DIYLETQKKRGIV
+475 Q
-488 GILLLI
+488 
-494 GKHPP
+494 PS
-499 ELPGVNLDFDW
+499 VNLDADW

-515 LPKSIRAIVR
+515 LPKGIRAIVR
-525 TGRPLVNAFFQNG
+525 TGGPLVDAFFEGG
-538 KALVRKLVMGVQK
+538 KALIRKLIAGIRTQ
-551 RHDNR
+551 HNNR

-565 QSNVLLAIIFL
+565 QSNVLIAIIFL